1 MSFPYNS
8 DEEECATAEYG
19 NDDTVDLTMDNDN
32 ISIVTTM
39 SNESSYASTDITP
52 ASQQV
57 EYIFD
62 LTDDDTSSTDISS
75 LDNKLPF
82 AESDVT
88 TPVIHDNR
96 PNMNVTSSKLTLA
109 KKIICKSCLN
119 FMVIYTNYI
128 YSRCVF
134 CNDVI

>member
-8 DEEECATAEYG
+8 DEEECAAAEYG
-19 NDDTVDLTMDNDN
+19 IDNTIDLTIDNDN
-32 ISIVTTM
+32 ISIVATI
-39 SNESSYASTDITP
+39 SDESSYASTDITP
-52 ASQQV
+52 DSQQV

-62 LTDDDTSSTDISS
+62 LTEDDTSSAEISL
-75 LDNKLPF
+75 LDKLPL

-88 TPVIHDNR
+88 TPVIHDNQ

-134 CNDVI
+134 CNNAI